1 MSNDMQEPTLQ
12 PGTTLSSPTPLRPH
26 RSRKVVFIISAAIL
40 IVGILSIGFVSIQ
53 QRGVF
58 PIPWQS
64 HGPVYYVTP
73 QGGPPPAMTP
83 QINPGGPMIL
93 SNPMPAFFLA
103 GEVFRNATAYRAD
116 TGAPIQQYL
125 KSLGNVSIYQPQFA
139 RGVLYMAVRLL
150 SFHDDMAMYAVR
162 ASDGTILWKWDTCG
176 DRVNMQAPLILG
188 NAVYFVCQ
196 TSPLHYDLLALHADT
211 GKLIWRDS
219 FSGEIDLNLC
229 AYRQTLYVQL
239 GNQII
244 AEDAA
249 NGQQIWQQS
258 FGFSDYPVSWMGLNQ
273 GILYIVRH
281 QTFFALHAS
290 NGEHLWEYDFDGDY
304 GGLEAIAAPN
314 TLYLFARQFS
324 GPTTIYALNG
334 ESGALRWQKRL
345 SDSDYGTPVA
355 DQGNLYLVVNVF
367 PQPRTNYAS
376 PIKRTLLAIRGSD
389 GQTFWQQDI
398 PWNKGQL
405 NYATIEPPM
414 VSVGGGRVYLVDWQP
429 SSNFSDLR
437 ATLGAFSENNGALL
451 WTRGN
456 FAQN

>member
-1 MSNDMQEPTLQ
+1 
-12 PGTTLSSPTPLRPH
+12 
-26 RSRKVVFIISAAIL
+26 
-40 IVGILSIGFVSIQ
+40 
-53 QRGVF
+53 
-58 PIPWQS
+58 
-64 HGPVYYVTP
+64 
-73 QGGPPPAMTP
+73 
-83 QINPGGPMIL
+83 MIL

-314 TLYLFARQFS
+314 TMYLFARQFS

-405 NYATIEPPM
+405 NYAMIEPPM
-414 VSVGGGRVYLVDWQP
+414 VSVGAGQLYLVDWLP
-429 SSNFSDLR
+429 STDFEHMP
-437 ATLGAFSENNGALL
+437 AILGAFSENTGKLT
-451 WTRGN
+451 WSRRVT
-456 FAQN
+456 QTW